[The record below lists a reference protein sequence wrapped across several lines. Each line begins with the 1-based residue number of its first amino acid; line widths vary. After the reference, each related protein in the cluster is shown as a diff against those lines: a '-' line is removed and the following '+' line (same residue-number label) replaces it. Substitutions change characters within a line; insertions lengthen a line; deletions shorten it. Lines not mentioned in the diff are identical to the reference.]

1 MNIARF
7 HYFIKLILQSEIKF
21 KIFNFKSVCECSSCY
36 KERERE
42 REKENLHWTIKWES
56 KFSWIV
62 SYGERNG
69 IYLPLVEI
77 CWFYKCKC
85 STNPILVFYSKYI
98 IAPHDTGF
106 EKWGFTVMVATVVLK
121 PSLFE

>member
-1 MNIARF
+1 MFA
-7 HYFIKLILQSEIKF
+7 
-21 KIFNFKSVCECSSCY
+21 SVPHVT
-36 KERERE
+36 KRKRERERE
-42 REKENLHWTIKWES
+42 RERPHVTKRKRERERERERENLYWTIKWES